1 VGNSLLFVD
10 VSEVQIMIRALGN
23 KVPKIA
29 ESAFVSEAAYII
41 GDVEIG
47 EKCAAF
53 PGAVVRG
60 DFGPIRIGSYVLIE
74 DNVVIHGAPSG
85 LDIGDGVTL
94 GHGAVINSRRIG
106 SKVLIGMN
114 ATILHDSEIGDHCI
128 IAAGSVVGQGMKV
141 PDGSFVA
148 GVPGRIVGKAT
159 EEQLKWV
166 EHDPA
171 LYSWWLEMLE
181 EYKEGQL

>member
-1 VGNSLLFVD
+1 
-10 VSEVQIMIRALGN
+10 MIRSLGN
-23 KVPKIA
+23 KVPRIA
-29 ESAFVSEAAYII
+29 KSAFVSEGAYII

-47 EKCAAF
+47 EGCAAF

-60 DFGPIRIGSYVLIE
+60 DFGLIRIGSHVMIE
-74 DNVVIHGAPSG
+74 DNVVVHGAPSG

-114 ATILHDSEIGDHCI
+114 ATILHDSEIGDNCI
-128 IAAGSVVGQGMKV
+128 IAAGAVVGQGMKV

-148 GVPGRIVGKAT
+148 GVPGRVVGKAT
-159 EEQLKWV
+159 KEQLQWV

-171 LYSWWLEMLE
+171 MYSWWLEMLE
-181 EYKEGQL
+181 EYRKSGL

>member
-1 VGNSLLFVD
+1 
-10 VSEVQIMIRALGN
+10 MIRALGD
-23 KVPKIA
+23 KVPRIA
-29 ESAFVSEAAYII
+29 ESAFISEGAYII

-47 EKCAAF
+47 ERCAAF

-60 DFGPIRIGSYVLIE
+60 DFGPIRIGNDVMIE
-74 DNVVIHGAPSG
+74 DNVVLHGAPSG

-94 GHGAVINSRRIG
+94 GHAAVVNSRRIG

-114 ATILHDSEIGDHCI
+114 ATILHDSEIGDRCV
-128 IAAGSVVGQGMKV
+128 IAAGAVVGQGMKV

-159 EEQLKWV
+159 KEQLKWV
-166 EHDPA
+166 DHDPA
-171 LYSWWLEMLE
+171 LYSWWLEILE
-181 EYKEGQL
+181 EYKKGKL

>member
-1 VGNSLLFVD
+1 
-10 VSEVQIMIRALGN
+10 MIRSLGN
-23 KVPKIA
+23 KIPKIA
-29 ESAFVSEAAYII
+29 ESAFISEGAYII
-41 GDVEIG
+41 GDVAIG
-47 EKCAAF
+47 EGCAAF

-60 DFGPIRIGSYVLIE
+60 DFGPIRIGSNVMIE
-74 DNVVIHGAPSG
+74 DNVVVHGAPSG

-114 ATILHDSEIGDHCI
+114 ATILHDSEIGDRCI
-128 IAAGSVVGQGMKV
+128 IAAGAVVGQGMKV
-141 PDGSFVA
+141 PDNSFVA

-159 EEQLKWV
+159 KEQLQWV

-171 LYSWWLEMLE
+171 LYSWWLEMLQ
-181 EYKEGQL
+181 EYKKGGL

>member
-1 VGNSLLFVD
+1 
-10 VSEVQIMIRALGN
+10 MIRSLGN
-23 KVPKIA
+23 KVPRIA
-29 ESAFVSEAAYII
+29 KSAFVSEGAYII

-47 EKCAAF
+47 EGCAAF

-60 DFGPIRIGSYVLIE
+60 DFGLIRIGSNVMIE
-74 DNVVIHGAPSG
+74 DNVVVHGAPSG

-114 ATILHDSEIGDHCI
+114 ATILHDSEIGDNCI
-128 IAAGSVVGQGMKV
+128 IAAGAVVGQGMKV

-159 EEQLKWV
+159 KEQLQWV

-171 LYSWWLEMLE
+171 MYTWWLEMLE
-181 EYKEGQL
+181 EYKKSDL

>member
-1 VGNSLLFVD
+1 
-10 VSEVQIMIRALGN
+10 MIRSLGN
-23 KVPKIA
+23 KVPRIA
-29 ESAFVSEAAYII
+29 KSAFVSEGAYII

-47 EKCAAF
+47 EGCAAF

-60 DFGPIRIGSYVLIE
+60 DFGLIRIGSNVMIE
-74 DNVVIHGAPSG
+74 DNVVVHGAPSG

-114 ATILHDSEIGDHCI
+114 ATILHDSEIGDNCI
-128 IAAGSVVGQGMKV
+128 IAAGAVVGQGMKV

-159 EEQLKWV
+159 KEQLQWV
-166 EHDPA
+166 EHDPDM
-171 LYSWWLEMLE
+171 YTWWLEMLE
-181 EYKEGQL
+181 EYKKSDL